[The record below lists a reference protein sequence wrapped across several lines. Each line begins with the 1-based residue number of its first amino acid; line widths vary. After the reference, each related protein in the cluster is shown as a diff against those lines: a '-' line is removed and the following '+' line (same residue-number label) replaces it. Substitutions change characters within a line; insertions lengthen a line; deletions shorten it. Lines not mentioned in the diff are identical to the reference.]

1 MYIQRKIHP
10 EIRKHLV
17 RKEFTI
23 ITGPRQSGKTSLIQD
38 LYRELRNENKTVAY
52 ITLEDRDILSA
63 INIHPEEVFSFV
75 KRPVK
80 SLAGTQKGAERV
92 FLFIDEVQYAA
103 DPSNFLKY
111 LYDVY
116 GENLKVIATGSSAFY
131 IDSKFKD
138 SLAGRKRIFELKT
151 LSFEEWLLFRDFR
164 SLLGELNLI
173 RSRSEYISPDYRQ
186 LLHSFNEYLVY
197 GGYPSIVLENDKEE
211 KVLLLKELKNAFLK
225 KDIDEAGIANP
236 EKFYLLLVLLAGQTG
251 NLVNKNELANTIGVD
266 NKTVD
271 KYLYVLQNCFH
282 IRLVKPFYTN
292 HRKELTKMPKVFF
305 KDSGM
310 RNIVLN
316 RLFDFKDRGDEG
328 QLIENYVFSRLS
340 EIYDKDMIRFWRTT
354 DKQEVDFIV
363 STSSNEG
370 LALEVKLKCPGVKPA
385 VNKKFIESYPGFQFR
400 IISYALDKECDWIL
414 KL

>member
-10 EIRKHLV
+10 EIRKHLD

-38 LYRELRNENKTVAY
+38 LFRELRNENKTVAY

-63 INIHPEEVFSFV
+63 INTHPEEVFSFV

-80 SLAGTQKGAERV
+80 SLDGTQKGAERIY
-92 FLFIDEVQYAA
+92 LLIDEVQYAA
-103 DPSNFLKY
+103 DPSNFLKC

-151 LSFEEWLLFRDFR
+151 LSFDEWLLFRGYR
-164 SLLGELNLI
+164 SLLDELDLI
-173 RSRSEYISPDYRQ
+173 RGRNEYISPDYRQ
-186 LLHSFNEYLVY
+186 LLQLFNEYLVY
-197 GGYPSIVLENDKEE
+197 GGYPSIVLENDKAE

-225 KDIDEAGIANP
+225 KDIDEAGIANH
-236 EKFYLLLVLLAGQTG
+236 EKFYLLLVLLSGKTG

-266 NKTVD
+266 NKTID
-271 KYLYVLQNCFH
+271 KYIYVLQNCFH
-282 IRLVKPFYTN
+282 IGLVKPFYAN

-316 RLFDFKDRGDEG
+316 RLFDFKDREVPYHF
-328 QLIENYVFSRLS
+328 L
-340 EIYDKDMIRFWRTT
+340 RFR
-354 DKQEVDFIV
+354 QRV
-363 STSSNEG
+363 
-370 LALEVKLKCPGVKPA
+370 
-385 VNKKFIESYPGFQFR
+385 
-400 IISYALDKECDWIL
+400 
-414 KL
+414 